1 MVYFRNSTMR
11 TIFLILSI
19 ITFQVCYG
27 QNAELNKRE
36 TIKGIL
42 KVLRSR
48 YVFPEVADSMQN
60 FVMKNLQSGKYDS
73 ISDGNEFAFQLTK
86 DLQSVSKDLH
96 LKVQYT
102 NVVEAKNE
110 ESGKSGG
117 REAWLNQILTENNY
131 GIKSKKILEGNIGY
145 LEIPM
150 FGPLDRC
157 ADTII
162 SAIQY
167 VVDTDALI
175 LDLRSCRGSLD
186 ENTIP
191 FMCSYFFKE
200 STHFFNIY
208 SRETN
213 FTKQFWTNAWV
224 PGKRYTDK
232 PIYVVTSSRTFSG
245 GEELAY
251 DLKYADRAVVVGEVT
266 RGGANPTN
274 LEKINP
280 NFTVSVPYMRSVNP
294 ITQTNWEGTGVE
306 PDIQV
311 KSNIALYTAQIAA
324 LKALYE
330 KSSDENYR
338 TKLAQAIKA
347 TEANKPIFKQI
358 EFKLKGF
365 ENAKDV
371 FISGTFN
378 SWSRTSSPMKKS
390 GKHWVAT
397 VETEPGKVGYKFLV
411 DGRWITDPEN
421 PKTYA
426 ENGYENS
433 LLVVE

>member
-1 MVYFRNSTMR
+1 MR
-11 TIFLILSI
+11 TIFLILSV
-19 ITFQVCYG
+19 ITFQVGYA
-27 QNAELNKRE
+27 QNAEFNKQE
-36 TIKGIL
+36 TIDGIL
-42 KVLRSR
+42 KVLQKR
-48 YVFPEVADSMQN
+48 YVFPEVADSMQS
-60 FVMKNLQSGKYDS
+60 FVMNNLQSGKYDS
-73 ISDGNEFAFQLTK
+73 ISDGEEFALQLTK
-86 DLQSVSKDLH
+86 DLQRVSKDLH
-96 LKVQYT
+96 LKVQYSIEKT
-102 NVVEAKNE
+102 AENGDPDNNDSE
-110 ESGKSGG
+110 ES
-117 REAWLNQILTENNY
+117 WMNQILTENNY

-150 FGPLDRC
+150 FGPLEIC

-167 VVDTDALI
+167 VIDTDALI

-208 SRETN
+208 SRETD
-213 FTKQFWTNAWV
+213 FTKQFWTYAWV

-232 PIYVVTSSRTFSG
+232 PIFVVTSSRTFSG

-251 DLKYADRAVVVGEVT
+251 DLKHANRATIVGEVT

-274 LEKINP
+274 LERINSS
-280 NFTVSVPYMRSVNP
+280 FTVSVPYMRSVNP
-294 ITQTNWEGTGVE
+294 ITQTNWEGTGVQ

-311 KSNIALYTAQIAA
+311 KSNIALFTAQIAA

-330 KSSDENYR
+330 KLSDENYR
-338 TKLAQAIKA
+338 LKLMQAIKA
-347 TEANKPIFKQI
+347 TEANKPVFRQI

-365 ENAKDV
+365 ENANEV

-378 SWSRTSSPMKKS
+378 SWSRTSSPLKRV
-390 GKHWVAT
+390 GEFWVAT

-411 DGRWITDPEN
+411 DGKWITDPEN
-421 PKTYA
+421 PKTYT

>member
-1 MVYFRNSTMR
+1 MK
-11 TIFLILSI
+11 TIFLILALFI
-19 ITFQVCYG
+19 FPVCYG
-27 QNAELNKRE
+27 QITNTQKRE
-36 TIKGIL
+36 TIDGIL
-42 KVLRSR
+42 KVLQIR
-48 YVFPEVADSMQN
+48 YIFPEVADSMQS
-60 FVMKNLQSGKYDS
+60 FVMNNLQSGKYDA
-73 ISDGNEFAFQLTK
+73 ISDGDEFALQLTK
-86 DLQSVSKDLH
+86 DFQRVSKDLH
-96 LKVQYT
+96 LKVQYSIEKAGE
-102 NVVEAKNE
+102 NADPDNNDSK
-110 ESGKSGG
+110 ES
-117 REAWLNQILTENNY
+117 WLNQILTENNY
-131 GIKSKKILEGNIGY
+131 GIKSKKIMEGNIGY

-213 FTKQFWTNAWV
+213 FTKQFWTYAWV
-224 PGKRYTDK
+224 PGKRYIDK

-251 DLKYADRAVVVGEVT
+251 DLKHANRAAIVGEVT

-274 LEKINP
+274 LERINSS
-280 NFTVSVPYMRSVNP
+280 FTVSVPYIRSVNP
-294 ITQTNWEGTGVE
+294 ITQTNWEGTGVQ
-306 PDIQV
+306 PDIHV
-311 KSNIALYTAQIAA
+311 KSNIALFTAQIAA

-338 TKLAQAIKA
+338 LKLMQAIKT
-347 TEANKPIFKQI
+347 TEANKPVFRQI

-365 ENAKDV
+365 ENAKEV

-378 SWSRTSSPMKKS
+378 SWSRTSSPMKRV
-390 GKHWVAT
+390 GEFWVAT

-411 DGRWITDPEN
+411 DGRGGARPGPGILS
-421 PKTYA
+421 
-426 ENGYENS
+426 GI
-433 LLVVE
+433 

>member
-1 MVYFRNSTMR
+1 MK
-11 TIFLILSI
+11 TIFLILALFI
-19 ITFQVCYG
+19 FPVCYG
-27 QNAELNKRE
+27 QITNTQKQE
-36 TIKGIL
+36 TIDGIL
-42 KVLRSR
+42 KVLQKR
-48 YVFPEVADSMQN
+48 YVFPEVADSMQS
-60 FVMKNLQSGKYDS
+60 FVMNNLQSGKYDA
-73 ISDGNEFAFQLTK
+73 ISDGEEFALQLTK
-86 DLQSVSKDLH
+86 DLQRVLKDLH
-96 LKVQYT
+96 LKVQYSIEKT
-102 NVVEAKNE
+102 GENE
-110 ESGKSGG
+110 DPDKTDSK
-117 REAWLNQILTENNY
+117 EAWMNQILTENNY

-208 SRETN
+208 SRETD
-213 FTKQFWTNAWV
+213 FTKQFWTYAWV

-232 PIYVVTSSRTFSG
+232 PIFVVTSSRTFSG

-251 DLKYADRAVVVGEVT
+251 DLKHANRAAIVGEVT

-274 LEKINP
+274 LERINSS
-280 NFTVSVPYMRSVNP
+280 FTVSVPYMRSVNP
-294 ITQTNWEGTGVE
+294 LTKTNWEGFGVQ

-324 LKALYE
+324 LKTLYE

-338 TKLAQAIKA
+338 LKLMQAIKT
-347 TEANKPIFKQI
+347 TEANKPMFRQI

-365 ENAKDV
+365 ENAKEV

-378 SWSRTSSPMKKS
+378 SWSRTSYPMKRV
-390 GKHWVAT
+390 GEFWVAT

-411 DGRWITDPEN
+411 DGRWISDPEN
-421 PKTYA
+421 PKTYT